1 MRYYSLMS
9 REVFMFRK
17 VLIANRGE
25 IAIRVIRA
33 CRELGISPVAVYSE
47 ADRNAL
53 HVQMADEAYLIGP
66 PPATE
71 SYLASERILDAAL
84 ASSAE
89 AIHPGYGFLAEN
101 AQFAKACEQHGLV
114 FIGPPSAAIAL
125 MGDKTA
131 ARRVMQA
138 AGVPI
143 VPGID
148 HFLQDDEEA
157 RQVIAAMG
165 YPVMVKAA
173 LGGGGR
179 GMRLVHQEPQ
189 LLEALRAARSE
200 ARSSFGDPAIYI
212 EKYVTNPRHVEIQIL
227 AGADGHVIY
236 LGEREC
242 SIQRRHQKVV
252 EEAPSPLMTEDL
264 RARMGEAAV
273 RAAQAAHY
281 RNAGTVEFLVDEDRN
296 FYFLEMNTRLQVE
309 HPVTEMVTGI
319 DLVQAQLRIAAGASL
334 GYGQKDI
341 ALRGA
346 AIECRIYAEDP
357 TYNFR
362 PSPGKITLL
371 QPPAGPWVR
380 DERGVFAGGDV
391 SPFYDP
397 MISKLVVWGTSR
409 QEAIA
414 RMRRALDEYVIGGIK
429 TTIPFH
435 RWLMDDEDFC
445 AGRLDTGFI
454 ERRYH
459 PQAALPEQL
468 AQDMALVAAALDYRQ
483 IDKQAAAM
491 SGSQGGGERVS
502 PWKLAGRVDLM
513 RRRG

>member
-1 MRYYSLMS
+1 
-9 REVFMFRK
+9 MFRK

-25 IAIRVIRA
+25 IAIRVMRG
-33 CRELGISPVAVYSE
+33 CRELGLSPVAVYSE

-71 SYLASERILDAAL
+71 SYLVIDRIIEAAQV
-84 ASSAE
+84 SGAE

-101 AQFAKACEQHGLV
+101 AKFARACEEQGLV

-131 ARRVMQA
+131 ARRAMQA
-138 AGVPI
+138 VGVPV

-148 HFLQDDEEA
+148 RFLQDDEEA
-157 RQVIAAMG
+157 YQVVAAIG
-165 YPVMVKAA
+165 YPVMIKAA
-173 LGGGGR
+173 LGGGGK
-179 GMRLVHQEPQ
+179 GMRLVHHEQE
-189 LLEALRAARSE
+189 LGDALRAARSE
-200 ARSSFGDPAIYI
+200 ARSSFGDAAIYI
-212 EKYVTNPRHVEIQIL
+212 EKYVPNPHHVEIQVL
-227 AGADGHVIY
+227 ADAYGQVIY

-252 EEAPSPLMTEDL
+252 EESPSPLMTEDL
-264 RARMGEAAV
+264 RVQMGQAAV

-281 RNAGTVEFLVDEDRN
+281 RNAGTVEFLVDEQRN

-319 DLVQAQLRIAAGASL
+319 DLVQAQLRIADGEAL
-334 GYGQKDI
+334 ELRQEDI
-341 ALRGA
+341 RLHGA

-357 TYNFR
+357 AYNFR
-362 PSPGKITLL
+362 PSPGRITVL
-371 QPPAGPWVR
+371 QAPAGPWVR
-380 DERGVFAGGDV
+380 DERGVFAGGEV

-397 MISKLVVWGTSR
+397 MISKLVVWGATR

-414 RMRRALDEYVIGGIK
+414 RMRRALGEYVVGGIK

-435 RWLMDDEDFC
+435 LWLMDDPDFQ

-454 ERRYH
+454 ERRYR
-459 PQAALPEQL
+459 PQGVQPDQV
-468 AQDMALVAAALDYRQ
+468 AQDVALIAAALDHWQ
-483 IDKQAAAM
+483 STKQAATM
-491 SGSQGGGERVS
+491 PTSQGGHEEVS

>member
-1 MRYYSLMS
+1 
-9 REVFMFRK
+9 MFRK

-53 HVQMADEAYLIGP
+53 HVQMADEAYMIGP
-66 PPATE
+66 PPAAE
-71 SYLASERILDAAL
+71 SYLSIEHILDAAL
-84 ASSAE
+84 ASGAE
-89 AIHPGYGFLAEN
+89 AIHPGYGFLSEN
-101 AQFAKACEQHGLV
+101 ALFASACEQQGIT

-131 ARRVMQA
+131 ARRVMHA

-148 HFLQDDEEA
+148 RFLQDDDEA
-157 RQVIAAMG
+157 RQVVAAMG

-179 GMRLVHQEPQ
+179 GMRLVQHEQQ

-200 ARSSFGDPAIYI
+200 ARASFGDAAIYI

-227 AGADGHVIY
+227 ADAGGDVIY

-252 EEAPSPLMTEDL
+252 EEAPSPVMTEDL
-264 RARMGEAAV
+264 RTRMGEAAV
-273 RAAQAAHY
+273 RAARAANY
-281 RNAGTVEFLVDEDRN
+281 RNAGTVEFLVDAERH

-319 DLVQAQLRIAAGASL
+319 DLVQAQLRIAAGGML
-334 GYGQKDI
+334 EHRQEDLV
-341 ALRGA
+341 LRGA

-357 TYNFR
+357 LFNFR
-362 PSPGKITLL
+362 PSPGKITVL

-397 MISKLVVWGTSR
+397 MISKLVVWGADR
-409 QEAIA
+409 REAIS
-414 RMRRALDEYVIGGIK
+414 RMRRALGEYVIGGIK
-429 TTIPFH
+429 TNIPFH
-435 RWLMDDEDFC
+435 QWLMDDEEFR

-454 ERRYH
+454 ERRYR
-459 PQAALPEQL
+459 PQAATPEEL
-468 AQDMALVAAALDYRQ
+468 LRDMALVAASLDFIQAEKRQ
-483 IDKQAAAM
+483 GVATGAP
-491 SGSQGGGERVS
+491 GEGEGLS
-502 PWKLAGRVDLM
+502 PWKLAGRVDLL
-513 RRRG
+513 RRRA

>member
-1 MRYYSLMS
+1 
-9 REVFMFRK
+9 MFRK

-25 IAIRVIRA
+25 IAIRVMRG

-66 PPATE
+66 PPATD
-71 SYLASERILDAAL
+71 SYLVIDRIIEAAMT
-84 ASSAE
+84 SGAE

-101 AQFAKACEQHGLV
+101 AKFAQACEQQGLV
-114 FIGPPSAAIAL
+114 FIGPSSASIEL

-131 ARRVMQA
+131 ARRAMQA

-148 HFLQDDEEA
+148 RFLQDDEEA
-157 RQVIAAMG
+157 RQVIATMG
-165 YPVMVKAA
+165 YPVMIKAA

-179 GMRLVHQEPQ
+179 GMRLVHDAQQ
-189 LLEALRAARSE
+189 LSEALRAARSE
-200 ARSSFGDPAIYI
+200 ARSAFGDPAIYI
-212 EKYVTNPRHVEIQIL
+212 ERYVTNPRHVEIQVL
-227 AGADGHVIY
+227 ADAHGHVVY

-252 EEAPSPLMTEDL
+252 EESPSPLMTEDL
-264 RARMGEAAV
+264 RVQMGEAAV
-273 RAAQAAHY
+273 QAARAANY
-281 RNAGTVEFLVDEDRN
+281 RNAGTVEFLVDEQRR

-309 HPVTEMVTGI
+309 HPVTELVTGI
-319 DLVQAQLRIAAGASL
+319 DLVQAQLRIAVGEPLA
-334 GYGQKDI
+334 YRQEEI
-341 ALRGA
+341 RLRGA

-357 TYNFR
+357 AYNFR
-362 PSPGKITLL
+362 PSSGRITVL

-397 MISKLVVWGTSR
+397 MISKLVVWGGTR

-414 RMRRALDEYVIGGIK
+414 RMRRALGEYVIGGIK

-435 RWLMDDEDFC
+435 QWLMDDEDFL

-459 PQAALPEQL
+459 PQAAPHDELTE
-468 AQDMALVAAALDYRQ
+468 DVALVAAVLDHWRATR
-483 IDKQAAAM
+483 QAAAAPI
-491 SGSQGGGERVS
+491 SPSAHESVS

>member
-1 MRYYSLMS
+1 
-9 REVFMFRK
+9 MFRK

-25 IAIRVIRA
+25 IAIRVMRG

-53 HVQMADEAYLIGP
+53 HVQMADEAHLIGP

-71 SYLASERILDAAL
+71 SYLVIDRIIEAAL
-84 ASSAE
+84 SSGAE

-101 AQFAKACEQHGLV
+101 ARFAQACEQQGLV
-114 FIGPPSAAIAL
+114 FICPPSTAIQL

-131 ARRVMQA
+131 ARRAMQA
-138 AGVPI
+138 AGVAV

-148 HFLQDDEEA
+148 RFLQDDEEG
-157 RQVIAAMG
+157 RQVIETMG
-165 YPVMVKAA
+165 YPVMIKAA

-179 GMRLVHQEPQ
+179 GMRLVHHESQ
-189 LLEALRAARSE
+189 LAEALRAARSE
-200 ARSSFGDPAIYI
+200 ARSAFGDAAIYI
-212 EKYVTNPRHVEIQIL
+212 EKYVSNPRHIEVQVL
-227 AGADGHVIY
+227 ADAHGRVIH

-252 EEAPSPLMTEDL
+252 EESPSPFVTEEL
-264 RARMGEAAV
+264 RGRMGEAAV
-273 RAAQAAHY
+273 RVAQAATY
-281 RNAGTVEFLVDEDRN
+281 RNAGTVEFLVDATGN

-319 DLVQAQLRIAAGASL
+319 DLVQAQLRIAAGEPL
-334 GYGQKDI
+334 RYRQEDI

-346 AIECRIYAEDP
+346 ALECRVYAEDP
-357 TYNFR
+357 VHNFR
-362 PSPGKITLL
+362 PSPGKVTVL

-380 DERGVFAGGDV
+380 DERGVFAGGAV

-397 MISKLVVWGTSR
+397 MISKLVVWGETR

-414 RMRRALDEYVIGGIK
+414 RMRRALGEYVIGGIK

-435 RWLMDDEDFC
+435 QWLMDDEDFL
-445 AGRLDTGFI
+445 AGHLDTGFI
-454 ERRYH
+454 ERRYR
-459 PQAALPEQL
+459 PRTVLPDQLVQDVALI
-468 AQDMALVAAALDYRQ
+468 AAALDHRQ
-483 IDKQAAAM
+483 ATRQTALTPESQ
-491 SGSQGGGERVS
+491 SGRDAVN

>member
-1 MRYYSLMS
+1 
-9 REVFMFRK
+9 MFRK

-25 IAIRVIRA
+25 IAVRVIRA

-47 ADRNAL
+47 ADRDAL

-66 PPATE
+66 PRATE
-71 SYLASERILDAAL
+71 SYLAIDRIIDTAL
-84 ASSAE
+84 ACGAE
-89 AIHPGYGFLAEN
+89 AVHPGYGFLAEN
-101 AQFAKACEQHGLV
+101 AHFARACEQQGLA
-114 FIGPPSAAIAL
+114 FIGPPSAAIEL

-131 ARRVMQA
+131 ARRVMHA

-157 RQVIAAMG
+157 RQVVAAMG
-165 YPVMVKAA
+165 YPVMIKAA

-179 GMRLVHQEPQ
+179 GMRLVHHEPQ
-189 LLEALRAARSE
+189 LLDALRAARSE
-200 ARSSFGDPAIYI
+200 ARSSFGDPAIYL
-212 EKYVTNPRHVEIQIL
+212 EKYITNPRHVEIQIL
-227 AGADGHVIY
+227 AGAEGEVIY

-252 EEAPSPLMTEDL
+252 EESPSPLMTEDL

-273 RAAQAAHY
+273 RAAQAANY
-281 RNAGTVEFLVDEDRN
+281 RNAGTVEFLVDEDRH

-319 DLVQAQLRIAAGASL
+319 DLVQAQLRIAAGAPL
-334 GYGQKDI
+334 GYRQEDI
-341 ALRGA
+341 VLRGA

-362 PSPGKITLL
+362 PSPGKITAL

-380 DERGVFAGGDV
+380 DERGVFAGGEV

-397 MISKLVVWGTSR
+397 MISKLVVWGASR
-409 QEAIA
+409 QEAIV
-414 RMRRALDEYVIGGIK
+414 RMRRALGEYVIGGIK

-435 RWLMDDEDFC
+435 QWLMDDEDFR

-459 PQAALPEQL
+459 PQVSQPEQL
-468 AQDMALVAAALDYRQ
+468 TQDMALVAAALDY
-483 IDKQAAAM
+483 IETHKQAAATPTLP
-491 SGSQGGGERVS
+491 SGHERVN

>member
-1 MRYYSLMS
+1 
-9 REVFMFRK
+9 MFRK

-25 IAIRVIRA
+25 IAIRVMRA
-33 CRELGISPVAVYSE
+33 CRELGVSPVAVYSE

-71 SYLASERILDAAL
+71 SYLVIDRIIETAMASG
-84 ASSAE
+84 AE

-101 AQFAKACEQHGLV
+101 AQFARACEQQGLV
-114 FIGPPSAAIAL
+114 FIGPSSTAIEL

-131 ARRVMQA
+131 ARRAMQG
-138 AGVPI
+138 AGVPV

-148 HFLQDDEEA
+148 RFLQDDEEA
-157 RQVIAAMG
+157 RQVIANMG
-165 YPVMVKAA
+165 YPVMIKAA

-179 GMRLVHQEPQ
+179 GIRLVHDEAQ
-189 LLEALRAARSE
+189 LAEALRAARSE
-200 ARSSFGDPAIYI
+200 ARASFGDAAIYV
-212 EKYVTNPRHVEIQIL
+212 EKYVSNPRHVEIQVL
-227 AGADGHVIY
+227 ADAHGGVVH

-252 EEAPSPLMTEDL
+252 EESPSPLMTEDL
-264 RARMGEAAV
+264 RTQMGEAAV

-281 RNAGTVEFLVDEDRN
+281 RNAGTVEFLVDADRH

-309 HPVTEMVTGI
+309 HPVTELVTGI
-319 DLVQAQLRIAAGASL
+319 DIVQAQLRLAIGEPL
-334 GYGQKDI
+334 GYRQDEI
-341 ALRGA
+341 RLRGA

-357 TYNFR
+357 AANFR
-362 PSPGKITLL
+362 PSPGKITVL
-371 QPPAGPWVR
+371 QPPGGPWVR
-380 DERGVFAGGDV
+380 DERGVFAGSDV

-397 MISKLVVWGTSR
+397 MISKLVVWGGTR

-414 RMRRALDEYVIGGIK
+414 RMRRALGEYVIGGIR

-435 RWLMDDEDFC
+435 QWLMDDEDFL
-445 AGRLDTGFI
+445 AGHLDTGFI

-459 PQAALPEQL
+459 PQAAHPDEVT
-468 AQDMALVAAALDYRQ
+468 QDMAMIVAVLDRWQ
-483 IDKQAAAM
+483 VTRQAAATPVAP
-491 SGSQGGGERVS
+491 GGRDDVS
-502 PWKLAGRVDLM
+502 PWKLAGRLDLM

>member
-1 MRYYSLMS
+1 
-9 REVFMFRK
+9 MFRK

-33 CRELGISPVAVYSE
+33 CRELDISPVAVYSE

-71 SYLASERILDAAL
+71 SYLVIDRIIEAAVASG
-84 ASSAE
+84 AE

-101 AQFAKACEQHGLV
+101 APFARACEQQGLV
-114 FIGPPSAAIAL
+114 FIGPPSAAIGL
-125 MGDKTA
+125 MGDKTS
-131 ARRVMQA
+131 ARRTMQA
-138 AGVPI
+138 AGVPV

-157 RQVIAAMG
+157 RQVIGSMG
-165 YPVMVKAA
+165 YPVMIKAA

-179 GMRLVHQEPQ
+179 GMRLVYDEAK
-189 LLEALRAARSE
+189 LAEALRAARSE
-200 ARSSFGDPAIYI
+200 ARSSFGDAAIYI
-212 EKYVTNPRHVEIQIL
+212 EKYVSNPHHVEIQVL
-227 AGADGHVIY
+227 ADAHGRVIH

-252 EEAPSPLMTEDL
+252 EESPSPLMTDDL
-264 RARMGEAAV
+264 RNRMGEAAV
-273 RAAQAAHY
+273 RAAQAANY
-281 RNAGTVEFLVDEDRN
+281 RNAGTVEFLVDEQRN

-309 HPVTEMVTGI
+309 HPVTELVTGI
-319 DLVQAQLRIAAGASL
+319 DLVQAQLRLAVGEPL
-334 GYGQKDI
+334 GYRQEEIK
-341 ALRGA
+341 LRGA

-357 TYNFR
+357 AYNFR
-362 PSPGKITLL
+362 PSPGRISVL

-380 DERGVFAGGDV
+380 DERGVFAGSEV

-397 MISKLVVWGTSR
+397 MISKLVVWGETR

-414 RMRRALDEYVIGGIK
+414 RMRRALGEYVIGGIK

-435 RWLMDDEDFC
+435 QWLMDDEDFQ

-459 PQAALPEQL
+459 PQGTHPDEQTH
-468 AQDMALVAAALDYRQ
+468 DMALIAAALDHY
-483 IDKQAAAM
+483 QATQKAASTPLSS
-491 SGSQGGGERVS
+491 SGRDDVS

>member
-1 MRYYSLMS
+1 
-9 REVFMFRK
+9 MFRK

-25 IAIRVIRA
+25 IAIRVMRG
-33 CRELGISPVAVYSE
+33 CRELGVSPVAVYSE

-71 SYLASERILDAAL
+71 SYLAIDRIIEAAM
-84 ASSAE
+84 ASGAE

-101 AQFAKACEQHGLV
+101 AAFARACEQQGLV
-114 FIGPPSAAIAL
+114 FIGPSSAAIEL

-131 ARRVMQA
+131 ARRTMQA
-138 AGVPI
+138 AGVPV

-148 HFLQDDEEA
+148 RFLQDDEEA
-157 RQVIAAMG
+157 RQVIASVG
-165 YPVMVKAA
+165 YPVMIKAA

-179 GMRLVHQEPQ
+179 GMRLVHDEAQ
-189 LLEALRAARSE
+189 LTEALRAARSE
-200 ARSSFGDPAIYI
+200 ARASFGDAAIYL
-212 EKYVTNPRHVEIQIL
+212 EKYVSNPRHVEIQVL
-227 AGADGHVIY
+227 ADAHGHVIH

-252 EEAPSPLMTEDL
+252 EESPSPLMTEDL
-264 RARMGEAAV
+264 RAQMGEAAV

-281 RNAGTVEFLVDEDRN
+281 RNAGTVEFLVDADRH

-309 HPVTEMVTGI
+309 HPVTELVTGI
-319 DLVQAQLRIAAGASL
+319 DLVQAQLRIAVGEPLA
-334 GYGQKDI
+334 YRQEEI
-341 ALRGA
+341 RLRGA

-357 TYNFR
+357 TANFR
-362 PSPGKITLL
+362 PSPGKITVL

-380 DERGVFAGGDV
+380 DERGVFAGSEV

-397 MISKLVVWGTSR
+397 MISKLVVWGGTR
-409 QEAIA
+409 PEAIA
-414 RMRRALDEYVIGGIK
+414 RMRRALGEYVIGGIR

-435 RWLMDDEDFC
+435 QWLMDDEDFL

-454 ERRYH
+454 ERRYR
-459 PQAALPEQL
+459 PQTAPPDETT
-468 AQDMALVAAALDYRQ
+468 QDMALIAAVLDYWQATRQ
-483 IDKQAAAM
+483 ATATPM
-491 SGSQGGGERVS
+491 SHSGRDDVN
-502 PWKLAGRVDLM
+502 PWKLAGRLDLM

>member
-1 MRYYSLMS
+1 
-9 REVFMFRK
+9 MFRK

-33 CRELGISPVAVYSE
+33 CRELSVSPVAVYSE

-66 PPATE
+66 PPAAE
-71 SYLASERILDAAL
+71 SYLAIDRVLDAAL
-84 ASSAE
+84 ASGAE

-101 AQFAKACEQHGLV
+101 ARFASACEQQGIT
-114 FIGPPSAAIAL
+114 FIGPPSTAIAL

-131 ARRVMQA
+131 ARRVMHA

-148 HFLQDDEEA
+148 RFLQDDDEA
-157 RQVIAAMG
+157 RQVVATMG

-179 GMRLVHQEPQ
+179 GLRLVQHEQQ

-200 ARSSFGDPAIYI
+200 ARASFGDAAIYI

-227 AGADGHVIY
+227 ADAGGDVIY

-252 EEAPSPLMTEDL
+252 EEAPSPVMTEDL

-273 RAAQAAHY
+273 RAARAANY
-281 RNAGTVEFLVDEDRN
+281 RNAGTVEFLVDAERN

-319 DLVQAQLRIAAGASL
+319 DLVQAQLRIAAGGTL
-334 GYGQKDI
+334 EYRQEDLV
-341 ALRGA
+341 LRGA

-357 TYNFR
+357 LFNFR
-362 PSPGKITLL
+362 PSPGKITVL

-380 DERGVFAGGDV
+380 DERGVFEGGDV

-397 MISKLVVWGTSR
+397 MISKLVVWGADR
-409 QEAIA
+409 REAIS
-414 RMRRALDEYVIGGIK
+414 RMRRALGEYVIGGIK

-435 RWLMDDEDFC
+435 QWLMDDEEFLT
-445 AGRLDTGFI
+445 GRLDTGFI

-459 PQAALPEQL
+459 PQASSPEHL
-468 AQDMALVAAALDYRQ
+468 LRDMALVAASLDFIQTEKRHE
-483 IDKQAAAM
+483 AAT
-491 SGSQGGGERVS
+491 GGPGEGERVS

-513 RRRG
+513 RRRA

>member
-1 MRYYSLMS
+1 
-9 REVFMFRK
+9 MFRK

-25 IAIRVIRA
+25 IAIRVMRG
-33 CRELGISPVAVYSE
+33 CRELGVSPVAVYSE

-71 SYLASERILDAAL
+71 SYLVIDRIIEAAMASG
-84 ASSAE
+84 AE

-101 AQFAKACEQHGLV
+101 AAFARACEQQGLV
-114 FIGPPSAAIAL
+114 FIGPSSAAIEL

-131 ARRVMQA
+131 ARRAMQA
-138 AGVPI
+138 AGVPV

-148 HFLQDDEEA
+148 RVLQDDEEA
-157 RQVIAAMG
+157 RQVIASMG
-165 YPVMVKAA
+165 YPVMIKAA

-179 GMRLVHQEPQ
+179 GMRLVHDEAQ
-189 LLEALRAARSE
+189 LAEALRAARSE
-200 ARSSFGDPAIYI
+200 ARASFGDAAIYL
-212 EKYVTNPRHVEIQIL
+212 EKYVSNPHHVEIQVL
-227 AGADGHVIY
+227 ADAHGRVVH

-252 EEAPSPLMTEDL
+252 EESPSPLMTEDL
-264 RARMGEAAV
+264 RAQMGEAAV

-281 RNAGTVEFLVDEDRN
+281 RNAGTVEFLVDADRH

-309 HPVTEMVTGI
+309 HPVTELVTGI
-319 DLVQAQLRIAAGASL
+319 DLVQAQLRIAIGEPL
-334 GYGQKDI
+334 GYRQEDI
-341 ALRGA
+341 RLRGA

-357 TYNFR
+357 AANFR
-362 PSPGKITLL
+362 PSPGKITVL

-380 DERGVFAGGDV
+380 DERGVFAGSDV
-391 SPFYDP
+391 TPFYDP
-397 MISKLVVWGTSR
+397 MISKLVVWGGTR

-414 RMRRALDEYVIGGIK
+414 RMRRALGEYVIGGIR

-435 RWLMDDEDFC
+435 QWLMDDEDFR

-454 ERRYH
+454 ERRYR
-459 PQAALPEQL
+459 PQATHPDELT
-468 AQDMALVAAALDYRQ
+468 QDMALIAAVLDHLQATRQ
-483 IDKQAAAM
+483 ATATPM
-491 SGSQGGGERVS
+491 SPSGRDDVS

>member
-1 MRYYSLMS
+1 
-9 REVFMFRK
+9 MFRK

-25 IAIRVIRA
+25 IAIRVMRG

-66 PPATE
+66 PPATD
-71 SYLASERILDAAL
+71 SYLVIDRIIEAAMASG
-84 ASSAE
+84 AE

-101 AQFAKACEQHGLV
+101 AKFAQACEQQGLV
-114 FIGPPSAAIAL
+114 FIGPSSASIEL

-131 ARRVMQA
+131 ARRAMQA

-148 HFLQDDEEA
+148 RFLQDDEEA
-157 RQVIAAMG
+157 RQVIATMG
-165 YPVMVKAA
+165 YPVMIKAA

-179 GMRLVHQEPQ
+179 GMRLVHDAQQ
-189 LLEALRAARSE
+189 LAEALRAARSE
-200 ARSSFGDPAIYI
+200 ARAAFGDPAIYL
-212 EKYVTNPRHVEIQIL
+212 EKYVTNPRHVEIQVL
-227 AGADGHVIY
+227 ADAHGHVVY

-252 EEAPSPLMTEDL
+252 EESPSPLMTEDL
-264 RARMGEAAV
+264 RVQMGEAAV
-273 RAAQAAHY
+273 QAARAANY
-281 RNAGTVEFLVDEDRN
+281 RNAGTVEFLVDEQRR

-309 HPVTEMVTGI
+309 HPVTELVTGI
-319 DLVQAQLRIAAGASL
+319 DLVQAQLRIAVGEPLA
-334 GYGQKDI
+334 YRQEEI
-341 ALRGA
+341 RLRGA

-357 TYNFR
+357 AYNFR
-362 PSPGKITLL
+362 PSPGRITVL

-397 MISKLVVWGTSR
+397 MISKLVVWGGTR

-414 RMRRALDEYVIGGIK
+414 RMRRALGEYVIGGIK

-435 RWLMDDEDFC
+435 QWLMDDEDFL

-459 PQAALPEQL
+459 PQAAPHDELTE
-468 AQDMALVAAALDYRQ
+468 DVALVAAVLDHWQATR
-483 IDKQAAAM
+483 QAAAAPI
-491 SGSQGGGERVS
+491 SPSAHESVS

>member
-1 MRYYSLMS
+1 
-9 REVFMFRK
+9 
-17 VLIANRGE
+17 
-25 IAIRVIRA
+25 
-33 CRELGISPVAVYSE
+33 
-47 ADRNAL
+47 
-53 HVQMADEAYLIGP
+53 MADEAYLIGP
-66 PPATE
+66 SRATE
-71 SYLASERILDAAL
+71 SYLMSERLIEAAL
-84 ASSAE
+84 ASGAE

-101 AQFAKACEQHGLV
+101 AHFARVCEQQGLV
-114 FIGPPSAAIAL
+114 FIGPSSAAIAL

-131 ARRVMQA
+131 ARRSMYA

-157 RQVIAAMG
+157 RQVVAAMG
-165 YPVMVKAA
+165 YPVMIKAA

-179 GMRLVHQEPQ
+179 GMRLVHHEPQ

-200 ARSSFGDPAIYI
+200 AGSSFGDPAIYL
-212 EKYVTNPRHVEIQIL
+212 EKYITNPRHVEIQIL
-227 AGADGHVIY
+227 AGADGDVIY

-252 EEAPSPLMTEDL
+252 EEAPSPLMTTDL
-264 RARMGEAAV
+264 RARMGEAAI
-273 RAAQAAHY
+273 RAAKAANY
-281 RNAGTVEFLVDEDRN
+281 RNAGTVEFLVDGDRH

-319 DLVQAQLRIAAGASL
+319 DLVQAQLRIAAGEPL
-334 GYGQKDI
+334 GYRQEDVV
-341 ALRGA
+341 LRGA

-357 TYNFR
+357 AYNFR
-362 PSPGKITLL
+362 PSPGQITTL

-397 MISKLVVWGTSR
+397 MISKLVVWGASR
-409 QEAIA
+409 QEAIV
-414 RMRRALDEYVIGGIK
+414 RMRRALGEYVIGGIK

-435 RWLMDDEDFC
+435 QWLMDDEDFR

-459 PQAALPEQL
+459 PQALPPEQCT
-468 AQDMALVAAALDYRQ
+468 QDMALIAAALDYMQAHR
-483 IDKQAAAM
+483 QAATTHTSP
-491 SGSQGGGERVS
+491 SGRDCVN
-502 PWKLAGRVDLM
+502 PWKLAGRIDRM

>member
-1 MRYYSLMS
+1 
-9 REVFMFRK
+9 MFRK

-25 IAIRVIRA
+25 IAIRVMRG
-33 CRELGISPVAVYSE
+33 CRELGLSPVAVYSE

-71 SYLASERILDAAL
+71 SYLVIDRIIEAAQV
-84 ASSAE
+84 SGAE

-101 AQFAKACEQHGLV
+101 ANFARACEEQGLV
-114 FIGPPSAAIAL
+114 LIGPPSTAIAL

-131 ARRVMQA
+131 ARRAMQA
-138 AGVPI
+138 AGVPV

-148 HFLQDDEEA
+148 RFLRDDEEA
-157 RQVIAAMG
+157 YQVVAAIG
-165 YPVMVKAA
+165 YPVMIKAA
-173 LGGGGR
+173 LGGGGK
-179 GMRLVHQEPQ
+179 GMRLVYQAEQ
-189 LLEALRAARSE
+189 LGDALRAARSE
-200 ARSSFGDPAIYI
+200 ARSSFGDAAIYI
-212 EKYVTNPRHVEIQIL
+212 EKYVPNPRHVEIQVL
-227 AGADGHVIY
+227 ADAYGQVIH

-252 EEAPSPLMTEDL
+252 EESPSPLMTEGL
-264 RARMGEAAV
+264 RIQMGQAAV

-281 RNAGTVEFLVDEDRN
+281 RNAGTVEFLVDEQGN

-319 DLVQAQLRIAAGASL
+319 DLVQAQLRIADGEAL
-334 GYGQKDI
+334 GIRQDDI
-341 ALRGA
+341 RLHGT

-357 TYNFR
+357 AYNFR
-362 PSPGKITLL
+362 PSPGRITVL
-371 QPPAGPWVR
+371 QAPAGPWVR
-380 DERGVFAGGDV
+380 DERGIFAGGEV

-397 MISKLVVWGTSR
+397 MISKLVVWGATR

-414 RMRRALDEYVIGGIK
+414 RMRRALGEYVIGGIK

-435 RWLMDDEDFC
+435 LWLMDDPDFQ

-454 ERRYH
+454 ERRYR
-459 PQAALPEQL
+459 PQAVQPDQV
-468 AQDMALVAAALDYRQ
+468 AQDMALIAAALDHWHVT
-483 IDKQAAAM
+483 KPAATAPT
-491 SGSQGGGERVS
+491 SQGGHEGVS
-502 PWKLAGRVDLM
+502 PWKQAGRVDLM

>member
-1 MRYYSLMS
+1 
-9 REVFMFRK
+9 MFRK

-25 IAIRVIRA
+25 IAIRVMRG
-33 CRELGISPVAVYSE
+33 CRELGVSPVAVYSE

-71 SYLASERILDAAL
+71 SYLVIDRIIEAAL
-84 ASSAE
+84 ASGAE

-101 AQFAKACEQHGLV
+101 AQFARACEQQGLV
-114 FIGPPSAAIAL
+114 FIGPPSAAIEL

-131 ARRVMQA
+131 ARRAMQA
-138 AGVPI
+138 AGVPV

-148 HFLQDDEEA
+148 RFLLDDEEA
-157 RQVIAAMG
+157 RQVIAGLG
-165 YPVMVKAA
+165 YPVMIKAA

-179 GMRLVHQEPQ
+179 GMRLVHDESQ
-189 LLEALRAARSE
+189 LAEAIRAARSE
-200 ARSSFGDPAIYI
+200 ARSSFGDAAIYV
-212 EKYVTNPRHVEIQIL
+212 EKYVSNPRHVEIQVL
-227 AGADGHVIY
+227 ADAHGRIVH

-252 EEAPSPLMTEDL
+252 EESPSPLLTEDL
-264 RARMGEAAV
+264 RDQMGEAAV
-273 RAAQAAHY
+273 RAAQAADYH
-281 RNAGTVEFLVDEDRN
+281 NAGTVEFLVDEQGN

-309 HPVTEMVTGI
+309 HPVTELVTGI
-319 DLVQAQLRIAAGASL
+319 DLVQAQLRIAAGEPLA
-334 GYGQKDI
+334 YRQEDI
-341 ALRGA
+341 KFRGA

-357 TYNFR
+357 AANFR
-362 PSPGKITLL
+362 PSPGRISVL

-380 DERGVFAGGDV
+380 DERGVFAGSEV

-397 MISKLVVWGTSR
+397 MISKLVVWGGTR
-409 QEAIA
+409 REAIA
-414 RMRRALDEYVIGGIK
+414 RMRRALGEYVIGGIK

-435 RWLMDDEDFC
+435 QWLMDDDDFL

-454 ERRYH
+454 ERRYR
-459 PQAALPEQL
+459 PQAAHPDELT
-468 AQDMALVAAALDYRQ
+468 QDMALIAAVLDQWQATRQ
-483 IDKQAAAM
+483 ATATPVSP
-491 SGSQGGGERVS
+491 SGGDDVN

-513 RRRG
+513 RRRR

>member
-1 MRYYSLMS
+1 
-9 REVFMFRK
+9 MFRK

-25 IAIRVIRA
+25 IAIRVLRA
-33 CRELGISPVAVYSE
+33 CRELGVSPVAVYSE

-66 PPATE
+66 PRATE
-71 SYLASERILDAAL
+71 SYLVIDRIIEAAL
-84 ASSAE
+84 TSGAE

-101 AQFAKACEQHGLV
+101 AALARACEQHGLV
-114 FIGPPSAAIAL
+114 FIGPPSAAIEL
-125 MGDKTA
+125 MADKTA
-131 ARRVMQA
+131 ARRAMQA
-138 AGVPI
+138 AGVPV

-148 HFLQDDEEA
+148 RFLQDDDEA

-165 YPVMVKAA
+165 YPVMIKAA

-179 GMRLVHQEPQ
+179 GLRLVQDEPQ
-189 LLEALRAARSE
+189 LGEALRAARSE
-200 ARSSFGDPAIYI
+200 ARSAFGDPAIYV
-212 EKYVTNPRHVEIQIL
+212 EKYVTDPRHVEIQVL
-227 AGADGHVIY
+227 ADAHGQIIH

-252 EEAPSPLMTEDL
+252 EESPSPLMTEEL
-264 RARMGEAAV
+264 RAQMGEAAV
-273 RAAQAAHY
+273 RAAQAAAY
-281 RNAGTVEFLVDEDRN
+281 RNAGTVEFLVDEHRN

-319 DLVQAQLRIAAGASL
+319 DLVQAQLRIAAGQPL
-334 GYGQKDI
+334 GYCQEDI
-341 ALRGA
+341 VLRGA

-357 TYNFR
+357 AANFR
-362 PSPGKITLL
+362 PSPGKISVL

-380 DERGVFAGGDV
+380 DERGVFAGGEV
-391 SPFYDP
+391 SPYYDA
-397 MISKLVVWGTSR
+397 MISKLVAWGASR

-414 RMRRALDEYVIGGIK
+414 RMRRALAEYVIGGIK

-435 RWLMDDEDFC
+435 QWLMDDEEFQ
-445 AGRLDTGFI
+445 AGHLDTGFI
-454 ERRYH
+454 ERRYR
-459 PQAALPEQL
+459 PQAAPADELS
-468 AQDMALVAAALDYRQ
+468 QDVALIAAALDHLHTAR
-483 IDKQAAAM
+483 QAALTPRPP
-491 SGSQGGGERVS
+491 SGRDGLN

>member
-1 MRYYSLMS
+1 
-9 REVFMFRK
+9 MFRK

-25 IAIRVIRA
+25 IAIRVMRG

-53 HVQMADEAYLIGP
+53 HVQMADEAHFIGP

-71 SYLASERILDAAL
+71 SYLVIDRIIEAAL
-84 ASSAE
+84 ASGVE

-101 AQFAKACEQHGLV
+101 AQFAQACEQQGLV
-114 FIGPPSAAIAL
+114 FIGPPSAAIQL

-131 ARRVMQA
+131 ARRAMQA

-148 HFLQDDEEA
+148 RFLEDDEEA
-157 RQVIAAMG
+157 RQVIGTMG
-165 YPVMVKAA
+165 YPVMIKAA

-179 GMRLVHQEPQ
+179 GMRLVRHEPQ
-189 LLEALRAARSE
+189 LAEALRAARSE

-212 EKYVTNPRHVEIQIL
+212 EKYVTNPRHIEIQVL
-227 AGADGHVIY
+227 ADAHGRVIH

-252 EEAPSPLMTEDL
+252 EESPSPVMTEAL
-264 RARMGEAAV
+264 RVRMGEAAV
-273 RAAQAAHY
+273 RAAQAANY
-281 RNAGTVEFLVDEDRN
+281 RNAGTVEFLVDETGN

-319 DLVQAQLRIAAGASL
+319 DLVQAQLRIAVGEAL
-334 GYGQKDI
+334 KYRQEDI

-346 AIECRIYAEDP
+346 AIECRVYAEDP
-357 TYNFR
+357 VHNFR
-362 PSPGKITLL
+362 PSPGKITAL

-397 MISKLVVWGTSR
+397 MISKLVVWGESR

-414 RMRRALDEYVIGGIK
+414 RMRRALGEYVIGGIK

-435 RWLMDDEDFC
+435 QWLMDDEDFR

-454 ERRYH
+454 ERRYRPH
-459 PQAALPEQL
+459 PTSPDQLVQDVALI
-468 AQDMALVAAALDYRQ
+468 AAALDHWQATRQ
-483 IDKQAAAM
+483 TASTPKSQ
-491 SGSQGGGERVS
+491 SGREAVNL
-502 PWKLAGRVDLM
+502 WKLAGRIDLM

>member
-1 MRYYSLMS
+1 
-9 REVFMFRK
+9 MFGK

-25 IAIRVIRA
+25 IAIRVMRG

-47 ADRNAL
+47 ADRDAL

-66 PPATE
+66 PPATA
-71 SYLASERILDAAL
+71 SYLVIDRIIEAAL
-84 ASSAE
+84 ACGAE

-101 AQFAKACEQHGLV
+101 AQFARACEQHGLV
-114 FIGPPSAAIAL
+114 FIGPPSSAIAL

-131 ARRVMQA
+131 ARRAMQA
-138 AGVPI
+138 AGVPV

-148 HFLQDDEEA
+148 RFLQDDDEA
-157 RQVIAAMG
+157 RQVVAAMG
-165 YPVMVKAA
+165 YPVMIKAA

-179 GMRLVHQEPQ
+179 GMRLVHHEPQ
-189 LLEALRAARSE
+189 LAEALRAARSE
-200 ARSSFGDPAIYI
+200 ARASFGDAAIYI
-212 EKYVTNPRHVEIQIL
+212 EKYVPNPHHVEIQVL
-227 AGADGHVIY
+227 ADAHGQVIY

-252 EEAPSPLMTEDL
+252 EEAPSPLMTADL
-264 RARMGEAAV
+264 RVQMGQAAV
-273 RAAQAAHY
+273 RAAKTAQY
-281 RNAGTVEFLVDEDRN
+281 RNAGTVEFLVDEERH

-319 DLVQAQLRIAAGASL
+319 DLVQAQLRIADGEHL
-334 GYGQKDI
+334 TTRQEDI
-341 ALRGA
+341 VLQGA

-357 TYNFR
+357 AYNFR
-362 PSPGKITLL
+362 PSPGQITFL
-371 QPPAGPWVR
+371 QAPAGPWVR
-380 DERGVFAGGDV
+380 DERGVFAGGEV

-397 MISKLVVWGTSR
+397 MISKLVVWGATR

-414 RMRRALDEYVIGGIK
+414 RMRRALGEYVIGGIK

-435 RWLMDDEDFC
+435 QWLMDDADFQ

-459 PQAALPEQL
+459 PQAAQPDEL
-468 AQDMALVAAALDYRQ
+468 AQDVMLIAAVLDHWQ
-483 IDKQAAAM
+483 STHQAAATLVP
-491 SGSQGGGERVS
+491 QGGHDRVS

>member
-1 MRYYSLMS
+1 
-9 REVFMFRK
+9 MFRK

-25 IAIRVIRA
+25 IAIRVMRG
-33 CRELGISPVAVYSE
+33 CRELGLSPVAVYSE

-53 HVQMADEAYLIGP
+53 HVRMADEAYLIGP

-71 SYLASERILDAAL
+71 SYLVIDRIVEAAL
-84 ASSAE
+84 DCGAE

-101 AQFAKACEQHGLV
+101 AAFAKACEEQGLV
-114 FIGPPSAAIAL
+114 FIGPPSTAIAL

-131 ARRVMQA
+131 ARRAMQA
-138 AGVPI
+138 AGVPV

-148 HFLQDDEEA
+148 RFLADDEEA
-157 RQVIAAMG
+157 HQVVATIG
-165 YPVMVKAA
+165 YPVMIKAA
-173 LGGGGR
+173 LGGGGK
-179 GMRLVHQEPQ
+179 GMRLVHHEPQ
-189 LLEALRAARSE
+189 LAEALRAARSE

-212 EKYVTNPRHVEIQIL
+212 EKYVPDPHHVEIQVL
-227 AGADGHVIY
+227 ADAYGQVIS

-252 EEAPSPLMTEDL
+252 EESPSPLMTEDL
-264 RARMGEAAV
+264 RVRMSQAAV

-281 RNAGTVEFLVDEDRN
+281 RNAGTVEFLVDEQRN

-319 DLVQAQLRIAAGASL
+319 DLVHAQLRIAAGEPL
-334 GYGQKDI
+334 GIRQDDI
-341 ALRGA
+341 RLHGS

-357 TYNFR
+357 AYNFR
-362 PSPGKITLL
+362 PSPGRITVL
-371 QPPAGPWVR
+371 QAPGGPWVR
-380 DERGVFAGGDV
+380 DERGVFAGGEV

-397 MISKLVVWGTSR
+397 MISKLVVWGATR

-414 RMRRALDEYVIGGIK
+414 RMRRALGEYVVGGIK

-435 RWLMDDEDFC
+435 QWLMDDPDFQ
-445 AGRLDTGFI
+445 AGHTDTGFI
-454 ERRYH
+454 ERRYR
-459 PQAALPEQL
+459 PQALPPDPL
-468 AQDMALVAAALDYRQ
+468 AQDMALIAAALEHWQ
-483 IDKQAAAM
+483 STKQPETSPTSPGGQAA
-491 SGSQGGGERVS
+491 VS

>member
-1 MRYYSLMS
+1 
-9 REVFMFRK
+9 MFRK

-25 IAIRVIRA
+25 IAIRVMRG

-53 HVQMADEAYLIGP
+53 HVQMADEAYLIGS

-71 SYLASERILDAAL
+71 SYLVIDRIIEAAL
-84 ASSAE
+84 ASGAE
-89 AIHPGYGFLAEN
+89 AVHPGYGFLAEN
-101 AQFAKACEQHGLV
+101 ANFARACEQQGLV
-114 FIGPPSAAIAL
+114 FIGPSSQAIAL

-131 ARRVMQA
+131 ARRAMQA
-138 AGVPI
+138 AGVPV

-148 HFLQDDEEA
+148 RFLQDDEEA
-157 RQVIAAMG
+157 RRVIATMG
-165 YPVMVKAA
+165 YPVMIKAA

-179 GMRLVHQEPQ
+179 GMRLVHHEQQ
-189 LLEALRAARSE
+189 LAEALRAARSE
-200 ARSSFGDPAIYI
+200 ARSSFGDPAIYL
-212 EKYVTNPRHVEIQIL
+212 EKYVTNPRHVEIQVL
-227 AGADGHVIY
+227 ADAHGQVIH

-252 EEAPSPLMTEDL
+252 EESPSPLMTEDL
-264 RARMGEAAV
+264 RVRMGEAAV
-273 RAAQAAHY
+273 RAAQAANY
-281 RNAGTVEFLVDEDRN
+281 RNAGTVEFLVDEHRN

-319 DLVQAQLRIAAGASL
+319 DLVQAQLRIADGEPL
-334 GYGQKDI
+334 GYRQEDI
-341 ALRGA
+341 VLRGT

-357 TYNFR
+357 AYNFR
-362 PSPGKITLL
+362 PSPGKITIL
-371 QPPAGPWVR
+371 QSPAGPWVR

-397 MISKLVVWGTSR
+397 MISKLVVWGGTR

-414 RMRRALDEYVIGGIK
+414 RMRRALGEYVIGGIK

-435 RWLMDDEDFC
+435 QWLMDDEDFQ
-445 AGRLDTGFI
+445 AGHLDTGFI
-454 ERRYH
+454 ERRYQPHAAH
-459 PQAALPEQL
+459 PDQL
-468 AQDMALVAAALDYRQ
+468 AQDVALIAAALDHWQATR
-483 IDKQAAAM
+483 QAAATPM
-491 SGSQGGGERVS
+491 SQNGGEGVN

>member
-1 MRYYSLMS
+1 
-9 REVFMFRK
+9 MFGK

-25 IAIRVIRA
+25 IAIRVMRG
-33 CRELGISPVAVYSE
+33 CRELGVSPVAVYSE
-47 ADRNAL
+47 ADRDAL

-71 SYLASERILDAAL
+71 SYLVIDRIIEAAL
-84 ASSAE
+84 ACGAE

-101 AQFAKACEQHGLV
+101 AQFARACEQHGLV
-114 FIGPPSAAIAL
+114 FIGPPSNAIAL

-131 ARRVMQA
+131 ARRAMQA
-138 AGVPI
+138 AGVPV

-148 HFLQDDEEA
+148 RFLQDDDEA
-157 RQVIAAMG
+157 RQVVAAMG
-165 YPVMVKAA
+165 YPVMIKAA

-189 LLEALRAARSE
+189 LVEALRAARSE
-200 ARSSFGDPAIYI
+200 ARSSFGDAAIYL
-212 EKYVTNPRHVEIQIL
+212 EKYVTNPRHIEIQVL
-227 AGADGHVIY
+227 ADAYGQVLH

-252 EEAPSPLMTEDL
+252 EESPSPLMTEDL
-264 RARMGEAAV
+264 RVQMGEAAV
-273 RAAQAAHY
+273 QAAQAANY
-281 RNAGTVEFLVDEDRN
+281 RNAGTVEFLVDEHRN

-319 DLVQAQLRIAAGASL
+319 DLVQAQLRIASGEAL
-334 GYGQKDI
+334 GYRQGDI
-341 ALRGA
+341 QLQGA

-357 TYNFR
+357 AHNFR
-362 PSPGKITLL
+362 PSPGRIAVL
-371 QPPAGPWVR
+371 QAPAGPWVR
-380 DERGVFAGGDV
+380 DERGVFAGGEV

-397 MISKLVVWGTSR
+397 MISKLVVWGATR
-409 QEAIA
+409 PEAIA
-414 RMRRALDEYVIGGIK
+414 RMRRALGEYVIGGIR

-435 RWLMDDEDFC
+435 QWLMQDEDFV

-454 ERRYH
+454 ERRYR
-459 PQAALPEQL
+459 PQAAAPDQL
-468 AQDMALVAAALDYRQ
+468 AQDVALIAAALDHWQSTR
-483 IDKQAAAM
+483 QAAATPR
-491 SGSQGGGERVS
+491 SQGGQDAVN
-502 PWKLAGRVDLM
+502 PWKLTGRIDLM

>member
-1 MRYYSLMS
+1 
-9 REVFMFRK
+9 MFGK

-25 IAIRVIRA
+25 IAIRVMRG

-47 ADRNAL
+47 ADRHAL

-66 PPATE
+66 PPASE
-71 SYLASERILDAAL
+71 SYLLIDRIIEAAL
-84 ASSAE
+84 ACGAE

-101 AQFAKACEQHGLV
+101 AQFARACEQQGLV
-114 FIGPPSAAIAL
+114 FIGPPSTAIQL

-131 ARRVMQA
+131 ARRAMQA
-138 AGVPI
+138 AGVPV

-148 HFLQDDEEA
+148 RFLQDDDEA
-157 RQVIAAMG
+157 RQVVAAMG
-165 YPVMVKAA
+165 YPVMIKAA

-179 GMRLVHQEPQ
+179 GMRLVHQEQQ
-189 LLEALRAARSE
+189 LAEALRAARSE

-212 EKYVTNPRHVEIQIL
+212 ERYVTNPHHVEIQVL
-227 AGADGHVIY
+227 ADAYGQVIH

-252 EEAPSPLMTEDL
+252 EESPSPLMTEDL
-264 RARMGEAAV
+264 RVRMGEAAV
-273 RAAQAAHY
+273 RAAQAANY
-281 RNAGTVEFLVDEDRN
+281 RNAGTVEFLVDEHRN

-319 DLVQAQLRIAAGASL
+319 DLVLTQLRIAGGEPL
-334 GYGQKDI
+334 GYRQEDVRLK
-341 ALRGA
+341 GA

-357 TYNFR
+357 ASNFR
-362 PSPGKITLL
+362 PSPGRITVL
-371 QPPAGPWVR
+371 QAPAGPWVR
-380 DERGVFAGGDV
+380 DERGVFAGGEV

-397 MISKLVVWGTSR
+397 MISKLVVWGATR

-414 RMRRALDEYVIGGIK
+414 RMRRALGEYVIGGIK

-435 RWLMDDEDFC
+435 QWLMGDEDFL

-454 ERRYH
+454 ERRYR
-459 PQAALPEQL
+459 PQAAPPDQL
-468 AQDMALVAAALDYRQ
+468 AQDVAVIAAALDHWQSTR
-483 IDKQAAAM
+483 QAAATPV
-491 SGSQGGGERVS
+491 SQGDHDALN